1 MKLDEIETTPALSAL
16 LEWVKKGECILFLGS
31 GIHAPP
37 PKDSPYKYPEEQRP
51 PVGKALAERLAES
64 SGFKKEFPDE
74 SSGDLM
80 RVSLFI
86 ETTPGLGRKYL
97 IDSLDRHLRGEEAN
111 EKAPSPA
118 VKMLA
123 ALPFKIF
130 VTTNYDLLL
139 ESALRKCDKD
149 PVIVVYNPNPD
160 EATKIIDKDPT
171 VQRPV
176 LFKMHGDLRE
186 SKAIVITDED
196 YITFVQRMSDKEQ
209 VHPVPRIIR
218 ERMTQWSTLFVGY
231 SLRDYN
237 LRLLLRTLRWRVDE
251 SVIPVSFALDM
262 EPDLLIQRVWQ
273 DEKHY
278 VAFVVEDLWKFM
290 PWLYKEIEGKEYSA

>member
-1 MKLDEIETTPALSAL
+1 MKFNEIEKTPALNSL
-16 LEWVKKGECILFLGS
+16 LDWVKKGKCVLFLGS
-31 GIHAPP
+31 GIHAAPP
-37 PKDSPYKYPEEQRP
+37 EDSPYKYPEEERP
-51 PVGKALAERLAES
+51 PVGKALAEKLAKS
-64 SGFKKEFPDE
+64 SDFNKEFPDE

-97 IDSLDRHLRGEEAN
+97 IDSLNRHLRGGEAN

-123 ALPFKIF
+123 ALPFKVF

-139 ESALRKCDKD
+139 DSALRKCNKD
-149 PVIVVYNPNPD
+149 PVIVVYNPSPD
-160 EATKIIDKDPT
+160 KASQIDIDPT
-171 VQRPV
+171 VKRPV
-176 LFKMHGDLRE
+176 LFKMHGDLRV

-196 YITFVQRMSDKEQ
+196 YITFIHRMSDKEELL
-209 VHPVPRIIR
+209 PVPRTIR
-218 ERMTQWSTLFVGY
+218 SWMAQWPILFVGY

-237 LRLLLRTLRWRVDE
+237 LRLLLRTLRWHVDE

-262 EPDLLIQRVWQ
+262 QPDLLIRRVWQ

-278 VAFVVEDLWKFM
+278 VAFVVEDLWTFV
-290 PWLYKEIEGKEYSA
+290 PWLYKQINGEEYPV

>member
-1 MKLDEIETTPALSAL
+1 MTPALESL
-16 LEWVKKGECILFLGS
+16 LGYVKKGECIVFLGS

-37 PKDSPYKYPEEQRP
+37 PKESHYKYPEEQRP
-51 PVGKALAERLAES
+51 PVGRALAEILAES

-97 IDSLDRHLRGEEAN
+97 IDSLDSHLRGEEGN
-111 EKAPSPA
+111 EKVPSPA

-123 ALPFKIF
+123 ELPFKIF

-139 ESALRKCDKD
+139 DDALNECKKKPYRILYSKS
-149 PVIVVYNPNPD
+149 PD
-160 EATKIIDKDPT
+160 EPTKAIDKDPT
-171 VQRPV
+171 AQRPL
-176 LFKMHGDLRE
+176 LFKMHGDLDER
-186 SKAIVITDED
+186 KAIVITDED

-218 ERMTQWSTLFVGY
+218 DGMTRWPTLFIGY

-262 EPDLLIQRVWQ
+262 KPDLLIRRVWQ
-273 DEKHY
+273 DKKQY
-278 VAFVVEDLWKFM
+278 VAFVVEDLWTFM
-290 PWLYKEIEGKEYSA
+290 PWLYKEIEGKEYPA